1 MVLSQLIYKI
11 YLYQYVFKKTLLLKI
26 AHIVNPV
33 KVAKNNQLFAAQLIT
48 FESMM
53 AAKNQ
58 SNLSDIE
65 LIQCCTQ
72 YSEDEEVVPS
82 YFKKLSNLKRS
93 VKDVNSKLNG
103 RKLPLIKDI
112 LFKTL
117 EIENVDYIIYTN
129 VDIALMP
136 FFYDTVHQYIKEGND
151 FISINRRR
159 LENKYDAVKQLPQMY
174 AELGKS
180 HPGFDCFIFKQSLLE
195 KLHLDGI
202 CVGVPFLEVSLLHNL
217 LSVAENPKILFDK
230 HLSFHVG
237 MNVLGFKKDD
247 YYSHNRATYFNSI
260 HPKIKSKFDLKK
272 FPFSEERKLTR
283 MIKWA
288 LNPSMLTIDYL
299 NLEGKNSL
307 QKAKLK
313 LDEIRWRIL
322 QR

>member
-1 MVLSQLIYKI
+1 M
-11 YLYQYVFKKTLLLKI
+11 LKI

-33 KVAKNNQLFAAQLIT
+33 KVAKNNQLFAAQFIT
-48 FESMM
+48 FESMK

-58 SNLSDIE
+58 AILSDFE

-93 VKDVNSKLNG
+93 VNEVNSKLNG

-112 LFKTL
+112 LSKTI
-117 EIENVDYIIYTN
+117 EIKNVDYIIYTN

-136 FFYDTVHQYIKEGND
+136 FFYDTVHQYIQDGHD

-159 LENKYDAVKQLPQMY
+159 LEDKYDSVNQLPKMY

-180 HPGFDCFIFKQSLLE
+180 HPGFDCFIFKQTLLE

-217 LSVAENPKILFDK
+217 MAVSENPKILFDK
-230 HLSFHVG
+230 HLSFHIG
-237 MNVLGFKKDD
+237 MNVLGFKKDA

-260 HPKIKSKFDLKK
+260 YPKIKSNFDLKK
-272 FPFSEERKLTR
+272 FPYVEDSRFKRL
-283 MIKWA
+283 IKWA
-288 LNPSMLTIDYL
+288 LNPSIFAVDYL
-299 NLEGKNSL
+299 NLEGKSSL
-307 QKAKLK
+307 QKLKLK